1 MTTQNILAT
10 LEPEY
15 HEIRGRVAQ
24 VNGATKGNGLRTHAG
39 AVKLE
44 LGE

>member
-10 LEPEY
+10 IKAEH

-24 VNGATKGNGLRTHAG
+24 VKGTTEPDALQTHAG
-39 AVKLE
+39 ATKRE
-44 LGE
+44 LGT